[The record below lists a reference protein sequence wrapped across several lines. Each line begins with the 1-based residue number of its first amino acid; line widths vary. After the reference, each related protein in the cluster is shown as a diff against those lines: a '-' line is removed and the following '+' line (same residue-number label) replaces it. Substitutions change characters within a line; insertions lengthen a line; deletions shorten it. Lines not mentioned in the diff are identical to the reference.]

1 MFSARVLL
9 VALGA
14 SAALATGT
22 ASAAG
27 GERLLNTTDC
37 EEYLCINV
45 VHNDRFVNK
54 VEVYQNGDGPNW
66 YGHVG
71 FTSNTLPHQ
80 VGQDGNP
87 VPWVI
92 VEPLQTVR
100 EGTDLC
106 GEAWERHGAGYR
118 DVGHVCVRL

>member
-1 MFSARVLL
+1 MPKTRLL
-9 VALGA
+9 LAAFCA
-14 SAALATGT
+14 SLVFPAGT
-22 ASAAG
+22 ASATDE
-27 GERLLNTTDC
+27 ERVLNTTEC
-37 EEYLCINV
+37 EEYLCINII
-45 VHNDRFVNK
+45 HSDRFVNK

-80 VGQDGNP
+80 VGPDGNP
-87 VPWVI
+87 VPWVV

-106 GEAWERHGAGYR
+106 GEAWEKHGAGYR

>member
-1 MFSARVLL
+1 MK
-9 VALGA
+9 
-14 SAALATGT
+14 
-22 ASAAG
+22 
-27 GERLLNTTDC
+27 
-37 EEYLCINV
+37 YLCINI

-54 VEVYQNGDGPNW
+54 VEVYQNGRGPNW

-106 GEAWERHGAGYR
+106 GEAWERYGAGYR